1 MKRLIAVTAIVL
13 SALLPGCTER
23 SNDAVSSTSLPNPD
37 TAQKLEFDLR
47 VPDSSDSGAQYRAYG
62 YVLYTLSGD
71 PAIPSAQ
78 REVSLSMNGW
88 VFDERWGS
96 PLAKSV
102 QGKHS
107 ETVSVPANVPAV
119 FRVEFPVDQINGSLF
134 LVVDFTTDGHVLA
147 IQKMFVR
154 DIGAR

>member
-37 TAQKLEFDLR
+37 TAQKLEFDLH
-47 VPDSSDSGAQYRAYG
+47 VPDSSDSAAQYRATG
-62 YVLYTLSGD
+62 YVLYTLSAD

-96 PLAKSV
+96 PVGKSV
-102 QGKHS
+102 RGKHS
-107 ETVSVPANVPAV
+107 ETVSVLANMPAV
-119 FRVEFPVDQINGSLF
+119 FRVEFPVDQMNGSFF